1 MVGDSCERLS
11 MRTIWSFGSA
21 GRLFFGKGASL
32 RAAELAKHYGMRR
45 LFVISDPILD
55 KVGIVKQV
63 VDPLLKAGLDVQVCL
78 EGEPEPTL
86 NAINKSLAA
95 ARAFGPTGFVG
106 LGGGSNMDLAKITS
120 KVLTHGGQPK
130 DYTGDDRLPGAI
142 IPLICIPTTAGTGS
156 EVSHAD
162 VYTEPEAGIKIG
174 SLSPFLRPSIALV
187 DPVLTMT
194 CPAKVTADS
203 GIDALTHAIE
213 AYTAVSNEEFPLPE
227 PGRSLYQGKNPMGDM
242 MAEKAIQLVGQ
253 HLAKAVEEPGNEVA
267 REGMALAATLGGLAF
282 SNVGVAAV
290 HALEYAVASVVPV
303 SHGAGNGLLL
313 PYVLTEY
320 LGVRAEVLA
329 KVAPWLGVDTTGLST
344 AESARKAIDA
354 IFALR
359 RRIGI
364 PDRLRELGFPKERIP
379 EVAAKG
385 FAVERI
391 MRVNPKRL
399 ELEDC
404 IRVLEAAW

>member
-1 MVGDSCERLS
+1 

-32 RAAELAKHYGMRR
+32 RAPELAKQHGLRR
-45 LFVISDPILD
+45 LFVISDPILEQA
-55 KVGIVKQV
+55 GIVKRV
-63 VDPLLKAGLDVQVCL
+63 VDPLMQAGLEVQVFL
-78 EGEPEPTL
+78 GGEPEPTL
-86 NAINKSLAA
+86 QAVHKSLAA
-95 ARAFGPTGFVG
+95 ARAFGPTGFIG

-130 DYTGDDRLPGAI
+130 DYTGDDRLPGPI
-142 IPLICIPTTAGTGS
+142 IPLLCIPTTAGTGS

-174 SLSPFLRPSIALV
+174 SLSPFLRPAIALV
-187 DPVLTMT
+187 DPLLTMS

-203 GIDALTHAIE
+203 GIDALTHAME

-242 MAEKAIQLVGQ
+242 MAEKAIRLVGKY
-253 HLAKAVEEPGNEVA
+253 LAKAVEEPGNEEA

-313 PYVLTEY
+313 PYVMTQY
-320 LGVRAEVLA
+320 LGARAAEFA
-329 KVAPWLGVDTTGLST
+329 NIASWLGADVTGLSQQE
-344 AESARKAIDA
+344 AARKAIEQV
-354 IFALR
+354 FALR

-364 PDRLRELGFPKERIP
+364 PDRLRDLGFPKEKLA
-379 EVAAKG
+379 ETAAKG
-385 FAVERI
+385 HAVERI
-391 MRVNPKRL
+391 MRVNPVKLDLDHCVR
-399 ELEDC
+399 
-404 IRVLEAAW
+404 IMEAAW